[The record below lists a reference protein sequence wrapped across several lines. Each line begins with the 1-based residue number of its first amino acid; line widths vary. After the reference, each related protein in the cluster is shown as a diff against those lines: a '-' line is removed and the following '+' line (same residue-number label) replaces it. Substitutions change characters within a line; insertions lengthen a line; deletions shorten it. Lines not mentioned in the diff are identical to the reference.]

1 MLSNKEHSMKDIELN
16 WKSQMESIFS
26 EHFICAHRLHPQ
38 DFTRNR
44 KLSFANVMAFILKT
58 AKKSLQIECNF
69 FAELMNEESITKQAM
84 SKARAKIGVSA
95 FQQLHR
101 DLIKNHYEDNPYD
114 LWNGYRIFGGDGS
127 TLQLPDEGD
136 IPEFFGKFFKHVTL
150 ARIFQYVE
158 LTTDTIVAPCIMPYS
173 LSEDRMAKG
182 ILPDLV
188 ERMRSYGQ
196 SLQLYVYD
204 RGYPSHKFALQHL
217 ELGVDFLFRVP
228 MRFSPIIDK
237 IVEKGEEADFI
248 MEINRSDAKY
258 SARVIVTYLPSG
270 QPLLLFTSLKDVQLF
285 NTESIVNAYQLR
297 WRSEESYKFQKFLLQ
312 MENYTGRSVHTALQD
327 YWAGVFIAAA
337 MNMFFQKKEKE
348 IHKEVPEK
356 TRVNKSVVFAA
367 MRDDF
372 LEALLTHDTS
382 DKIFKKFDKLC
393 RRFRVPI
400 RPNRSYPRLPNET
413 RRGRHIYRK
422 CL

>member
-1 MLSNKEHSMKDIELN
+1 
-16 WKSQMESIFS
+16 MESIFS
-26 EHFICAHRLHPQ
+26 EHFMHMHKLHSQ

-44 KLSFANVMAFILKT
+44 KLSFAKVMAFILKA

-69 FAELMNEESITKQAM
+69 FAELMKEESVTKQAM

-101 DLIKNHYEDNPYD
+101 DLIKDHYEDNPYD
-114 LWNGYRIFGGDGS
+114 LWNGYRIFGGNGS

-136 IPEFFGKFFKHVTL
+136 IPKFFGKFFKHVSL
-150 ARIFQYVE
+150 ARIFQYIE

-173 LSEDRMAKG
+173 VSEDKMAKS

-196 SLQLYVYD
+196 QLQLYVYD
-204 RGYPSHKFALQHL
+204 RGYPSHAFALQHI

-237 IVEKGEEADFI
+237 IVENHEEADFI

-258 SARVIVTYLPSG
+258 NVRVVIKYLRSG
-270 QPLLLFTSLKDVQLF
+270 QPLLLVTSLKDMQLF
-285 NTESIVNAYQLR
+285 NTQSIVDAYELR

-312 MENYTGRSVHTALQD
+312 IENYTGRSVHTTLQD

-337 MNMFFQKKEKE
+337 MNMFFQEKEKE
-348 IHKEVPEK
+348 IHQEEAAIK
-356 TRVNKSVVFAA
+356 TRVNKSVVFAT
-367 MRDDF
+367 MRNDF

-382 DKIFKKFDKLC
+382 DKIFKKFDQLC